1 MNDIQW
7 DANKTKFNG
16 MRFLVACDESTS
28 LILGNNGEENWQTDR
43 PAGINRSFK
52 LRIWL
57 SHDARS
63 LIGQRELNSP
73 FHEIFIII
81 VIIFITNCSGASMQC
96 HCEYTIHT
104 HVHKQRKRRQGTI
117 VSRIVKSTLWPLRL
131 RAMLSSWHSEYL
143 RDYLLWV
150 CVCVFVHF
158 CRIKKSPYLCPMR
171 FVTFNFVCEKQ
182 YANTFYTCVFSS
194 LLRSEICKRRQKNMA
209 LYSLCLC
216 VAWNRRFGAFEI
228 DQRSFSSPLRC
239 MVI

>member
-16 MRFLVACDESTS
+16 MRFLVACEEIIR
-28 LILGNNGEENWQTDR
+28 LEGNNGEENWQTDR

-52 LRIWL
+52 LWNWL
-57 SHDARS
+57 SHDSWS
-63 LIGQRELNSP
+63 LISQRELNST
-73 FHEIFIII
+73 FHEIIIII

-143 RDYLLWV
+143 RDYLL
-150 CVCVFVHF
+150 CVCS
-158 CRIKKSPYLCPMR
+158 CTPA
-171 FVTFNFVCEKQ
+171 E
-182 YANTFYTCVFSS
+182 
-194 LLRSEICKRRQKNMA
+194 
-209 LYSLCLC
+209 
-216 VAWNRRFGAFEI
+216 
-228 DQRSFSSPLRC
+228 
-239 MVI
+239 